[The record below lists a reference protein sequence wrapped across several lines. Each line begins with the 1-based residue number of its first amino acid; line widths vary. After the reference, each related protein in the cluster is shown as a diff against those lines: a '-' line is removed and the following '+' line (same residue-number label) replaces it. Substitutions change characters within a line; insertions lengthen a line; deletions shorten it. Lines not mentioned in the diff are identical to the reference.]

1 MSRLMRALRPALDG
15 KLLYVIADAPAWDGT
30 VYEGYDYGLIGE
42 NADCLILRITSHKG
56 FSGAFPTAPVEPLE
70 EAYYTLGELRGVIDG
85 DKLALLVTTEGFLY
99 LDGREAG
106 GISQAEIQNL
116 LAADEAKSYYS
127 TRYDCAYATS
137 VYDNQ
142 EALVWYLSGRSVEAR
157 ARLAGLF
164 GVTRLCMGD
173 LNDLPAEMPEA

>member
-1 MSRLMRALRPALDG
+1 M
-15 KLLYVIADAPAWDGT
+15 
-30 VYEGYDYGLIGE
+30 
-42 NADCLILRITSHKG
+42 
-56 FSGAFPTAPVEPLE
+56 
-70 EAYYTLGELRGVIDG
+70 
-85 DKLALLVTTEGFLY
+85 Y

-137 VYDNQ
+137 VYDKQ
-142 EALVWYLSGRSVEAR
+142 EALVWYLSDRSVEAR